1 MSFYTVLLLCLIKMR
16 GLLILVILLNFLGTL
31 ACPRSCTCSQNLKLI
46 NCANGGFTHLPRGLS
61 DTSEEYQVL
70 LLTRNNIRSLTK
82 RDMITLMLF
91 KEIDLTDNPLSCTLY
106 NNTWSSLI
114 FNDCVK
120 NVPAET
126 TKICNNTYGQ
136 QATLG
141 VKTSHQYETT
151 ASSIRLRSTEK
162 HLKFLWL
169 ILIPILFILTC
180 IFVLVRKRNRPRI
193 IHTIPMELNLLAR
206 QHDAADEEEITLFE
220 MKEKRL

>member
-1 MSFYTVLLLCLIKMR
+1 MR

-46 NCANGGFTHLPRGLS
+46 NCANGGFTHLPRGLN
-61 DTSEEYQVL
+61 DTGEEYQVL
-70 LLTRNNIRSLTK
+70 LLTHNNIRSLTK
-82 RDMITLMLF
+82 RDMVTLMLF
-91 KEIDLTDNPLSCTLY
+91 KEIDLTDNPLNCTLY
-106 NNTWSSLI
+106 NDTWSSLI

-126 TKICNNTYGQ
+126 TKICNNTYSE

-151 ASSIRLRSTEK
+151 ANSIHLRNTEK

-169 ILIPILFILTC
+169 ILIPILFVLTC

-193 IHTIPMELNLLAR
+193 IHTMPMEWNLLAR

-220 MKEKRL
+220 MKQKRL